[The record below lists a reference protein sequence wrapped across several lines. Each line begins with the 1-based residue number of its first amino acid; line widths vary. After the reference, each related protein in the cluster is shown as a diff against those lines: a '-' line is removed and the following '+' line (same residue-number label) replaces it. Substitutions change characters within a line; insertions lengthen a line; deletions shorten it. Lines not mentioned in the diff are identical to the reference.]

1 MDDPSRRPDGSWPR
15 DRPIRWGRVAGNM
28 GWFVIGTAAGA
39 FQLALAIPV
48 LAVGRGWLGVGLA
61 VVGGVLTLFAAWS
74 WVRGRWVIVV
84 APILT
89 ALGVV
94 ITAIGTLLTAVM
106 VNRRTSEQIRLA
118 IESSTK
124 ADNNNR
130 SIKQVHELTN
140 SRMTELIEAVG
151 KLKLQE
157 GRQLERNDL
166 AAAKDERGRTT

>member
-1 MDDPSRRPDGSWPR
+1 MP
-15 DRPIRWGRVAGNM
+15 N
-28 GWFVIGTAAGA
+28 
-39 FQLALAIPV
+39 
-48 LAVGRGWLGVGLA
+48 GV
-61 VVGGVLTLFAAWS
+61 T
-74 WVRGRWVIVV
+74 VIVQEI

-124 ADNNNR
+124 VDDNNR

>member
-1 MDDPSRRPDGSWPR
+1 MP
-15 DRPIRWGRVAGNM
+15 N
-28 GWFVIGTAAGA
+28 
-39 FQLALAIPV
+39 
-48 LAVGRGWLGVGLA
+48 GV
-61 VVGGVLTLFAAWS
+61 T
-74 WVRGRWVIVV
+74 VIVQEI

-89 ALGVV
+89 AFGVV

-124 ADNNNR
+124 ADDNNR